1 MTPPKKAL
9 AFLRWFC
16 REDYLEEIEGDL
28 LEVFKKQY
36 EISPRKAKW
45 NFTWTVIR
53 YFRPGFIKSIEIYY
67 PPNSVG
73 MYKSYLKTAWRNII
87 AKKLYATIN
96 VSGLALG
103 IACALL
109 IFSITNYHLSFDRFH
124 NNSDRIYRF
133 VTEQHRDQVNYAGS
147 VPPAFGKAFRNDYT
161 FAEKVARLCTV
172 TDQLI
177 TIEQGNETKKFQEE
191 IAFAETDFFDIFN
204 FPLLKG
210 KADKALAEPNTAIV
224 SERIAK
230 KYFPQSAGSG
240 GDAAPGYESP
250 IGKVIRLNNRI
261 NFTITGLLK
270 NIPENT
276 DLRQEIYF
284 SYNTLKQYN
293 EWYAA
298 DDSWGGITTDI
309 QTFARLKPGVNP
321 AEVER
326 VLPAYVK
333 KYRAESKNVHHY
345 KLQPLNDVH
354 FNAKYDGK
362 MDRAILWT
370 LSIVGFLLVFTACL
384 NFINLA
390 TAQAIT
396 RAKEVGVRK
405 VMGSGRGQ
413 LFWQFTTETAVIV
426 LLASLLAFIVSWFVL
441 PSVNEL
447 LKTRVTINL
456 FSEMKVFLFSLTLIL
471 TVTFLSGAYP
481 SVILSRFKPVEALKG
496 KLQGMQKGS
505 FNIRRALIITQFTIS
520 QILLIGLIVML
531 YQMNYFKNA
540 DMGFN
545 HEAIV
550 MIPIGSGDTKMKT
563 LKTQF
568 SAIPRVEKV
577 SLCFASPASTNY
589 WSPSFR
595 YDNRTEMETVR
606 ISARGADEDYLST
619 FDLKLVTGRNLR
631 PSDTAREFLVN
642 EKMVAKLGLGSPQE
656 ILGKQMSVNGDTW
669 NGPVVGVVKDFHD
682 KSLHSDIEPIFIT
695 TSSEIYNS
703 FAVKINMADASNTI
717 AALGKAWNKMYPES
731 IFQYDFLDDQIAEFY
746 SVDQVMTT
754 LLKVFAGI
762 ALFIVCMGLYGL
774 VSFMA
779 VQKTKEIGIRKVLG
793 GSVSQM
799 LWIFGKEFST
809 LVFIAFLIAA
819 PIGWFVMSNWLSNYA
834 YQIKI
839 GIWIFLL
846 ELVIIFGIVLL
857 TAGYRSFK
865 AARANPVKSLK
876 AE

>member
-1 MTPPKKAL
+1 MNPPKKAI

-28 LEVFKKQY
+28 IEVFEKQY

-45 NFTWTVIR
+45 NFTWSVIR
-53 YFRPGFIKSIEIYY
+53 YFRPGFIKSIEFYN

-73 MYKSYLKTAWRNII
+73 MYKSYLKTAWRHII

-133 VTEQHRDQVNYAGS
+133 VTEQHRDQVNYASS

-161 FAEKVARLCTV
+161 FAEKVGRVCTL

-177 TIEQGNETKKFQEE
+177 TVEEGNQSKKFQEE
-191 IAFAETDFFDIFN
+191 IAFAETEFFDIFN

-210 KADKALAEPNTAIV
+210 KADKALSEPNTAIV

-230 KYFPQSAGSG
+230 KYFGN
-240 GDAAPGYESP
+240 ESP
-250 IGKVIRLNNRI
+250 IGKVFRFNNRI
-261 NFTITGLLK
+261 NFTITGILK
-270 NIPENT
+270 NIPDNT
-276 DLRQEIYF
+276 DLRSEIYF
-284 SYNTLKQYN
+284 SYSTIKQYN

-298 DDSWGGITTDI
+298 EDGWGGITTDI
-309 QTFARLKPGVNP
+309 QTFARLKPGVSP
-321 AEVER
+321 AEIEP
-326 VLPAYVK
+326 LLHAYVK
-333 KYRAESKNVHHY
+333 KYRAYSKNVHHY

-354 FNAKYDGK
+354 FNARYGGR

-426 LLASLLAFIVSWFVL
+426 LLATLLAFIVSWFVL

-447 LKTRVTINL
+447 LNTRVAINL
-456 FSEMKVFLFSLTLIL
+456 FSEIKVFLFSLVLIL
-471 TVTFLSGAYP
+471 TVTFFSGTYP

-531 YQMNYFKNA
+531 YQMKYFKTA

-550 MIPIGSGDTKMKT
+550 MIPLGSEGIKMKT

-568 SAIPRVEKV
+568 SAIPQVEKV
-577 SLCFASPASTNY
+577 SLCFASPASANY
-589 WSPSFR
+589 WGTSFR
-595 YDNRTEMETVR
+595 YNNRTEMEAFS

-656 ILGKQMSVNGDTW
+656 ILGKEISVNGDTW
-669 NGPVVGVVKDFHD
+669 SGPIVGVVKDFHD
-682 KSLHSDIEPIFIT
+682 QSLHSDIEPIFIT
-695 TSSEIYNS
+695 TASEIYNS
-703 FAVKINMADASNTI
+703 FAVRIKMGDASNAI
-717 AALGKAWNKMYPES
+717 AALGKAWSKMYPEL
-731 IFQYDFLDDQIAEFY
+731 IFQYDFLDDQIAQFY
-746 SVDQVMTT
+746 RIEQVMMT

-793 GSVSQM
+793 GNISQM

-846 ELVIIFGIVLL
+846 ELVIIFVIVLL